1 MPLYNARREQLN
13 DPFALERYLI
23 RERVLFMN
31 LISKH
36 IELCASLKYDLTK
49 KNKFGHLEKQYDAVV
64 HPELCETFD
73 EWKDLVNNLLKC

>member
-1 MPLYNARREQLN
+1 
-13 DPFALERYLI
+13 
-23 RERVLFMN
+23 MN

-36 IELCASLKYDLTK
+36 NELCASLKYDLTK